1 MARNI
6 DEKARDSHPFAMAR
20 LLVRSLPSPLIIYV
34 INYVNKNV
42 YISVCHNIIMD
53 TEVISIRVKRGTM
66 EQLKKAGINPKDY
79 IEDMAWKANAKKVL
93 LELKEIVKTSK
104 PSKAG
109 FAVKSIREDR
119 NETH

>member
-1 MARNI
+1 M
-6 DEKARDSHPFAMAR
+6 P
-20 LLVRSLPSPLIIYV
+20 PSPLIIYV
-34 INYVNKNV
+34 INYANKNV
-42 YISVCHNIIMD
+42 YIFVCHNIIMD

-93 LELKEIVKTSK
+93 LELKEIVKNSK

-119 NETH
+119 NEAHR

>member
-1 MARNI
+1 
-6 DEKARDSHPFAMAR
+6 
-20 LLVRSLPSPLIIYV
+20 
-34 INYVNKNV
+34 
-42 YISVCHNIIMD
+42 MD

-93 LELKEIVKTSK
+93 LELKEIVKNSK

-119 NETH
+119 NEAHR